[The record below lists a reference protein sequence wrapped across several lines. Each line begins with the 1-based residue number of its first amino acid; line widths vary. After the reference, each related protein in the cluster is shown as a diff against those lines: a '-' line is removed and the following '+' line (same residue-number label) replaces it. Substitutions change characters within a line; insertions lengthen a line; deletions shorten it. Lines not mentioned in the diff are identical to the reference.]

1 MNREIEILK
10 TLNHENI
17 IEYVDYLRF
26 NLETYLLITE
36 YCPVI

>member
-17 IEYVDYLRF
+17 IEYVDYLRY
-26 NLETYLLITE
+26 NRDTDLLITE
-36 YCPVI
+36 YCQVK